1 MEHNLGPLEYLI
13 HSTVRIVSHRSD
25 GNVATGTGF
34 FMVFTINDEGLERPF
49 IVTNK
54 HVVRD
59 SIRVEFYITRS
70 QDEDAYSSAKHE
82 KFIVSQPILVP
93 HPDDDIDLVAMD
105 MGQQWYDS
113 VNKGNN
119 FLMTVLND
127 SKIISAEELKNLS
140 PVEDVIMIGYPNSI
154 WDSVNNMPVVR
165 KGITA
170 THPRLPWNGRPE
182 FLIDMA
188 CFPGSSGSPVFIAG
202 ERIFKDKNGDILLSN
217 KPYFLGILYAGPQ
230 HEAVGKINLPNS
242 EGIESQNSPLL
253 VTNIPNNIGYVIS
266 AKETIT
272 LQDEIKRRIK
282 SLNLPLFYR

>member
-1 MEHNLGPLEYLI
+1 MEHNFSPLEYLI
-13 HSTVRIVSHRSD
+13 HSTVRIVSHQSD
-25 GNVATGTGF
+25 GSVATGTGF

-54 HVVRD
+54 HVVCD
-59 SIRVEFYITRS
+59 SIRVDFYITKR
-70 QDEDAYSSAKHE
+70 QDDDAYSSAKHE
-82 KFIVSQPILVP
+82 KFIVSQPILIP
-93 HPDDDIDLVAMD
+93 HPNDDIDLVAMD
-105 MGQQWYDS
+105 MGRQWCDS

-119 FLMTVLND
+119 FLMTVLKD
-127 SKIISAEELKNLS
+127 SEILSEEDLKSLS

-202 ERIFKDKNGDILLSN
+202 ERVFKDKNDNVVISN
-217 KPYFLGILYAGPQ
+217 KTHFLGILYAGPQ
-230 HEAVGKINLPNS
+230 HEAIGKINLPNS
-242 EGIESQNSPLL
+242 EGIENQSSPLL
-253 VTNIPNNIGYVIS
+253 VTNIPNNIGCVIS
-266 AKETIT
+266 AKETTVI
-272 LQDEIKRRIK
+272 QDEIKRKIK
-282 SLNLPLFYR
+282 SLNLPPYLR